1 MTLVP
6 KLDPAY
12 RSLRRTA
19 RTAATVVRDSVTG
32 DPVILAMLG
41 IPRAP
46 SAAALVLCQLASTR
60 LNQVWGAP

>member
-1 MTLVP
+1 MTLIP

-19 RTAATVVRDSVTG
+19 RTAATVRDSVTR
-32 DPVILAMLG
+32 DPFILAMLG

-60 LNQVWGAP
+60 